1 MRDIWDEMQKDAV
14 KAFDDEE
21 AEALGAPKDYYTR
34 AEVDELIR
42 NAVKEALRPEE
53 AEEEEAPEEEQ
64 KEAEHEEGTEE

>member
-1 MRDIWDEMQKDAV
+1 MSDIWDEMYKDAV
-14 KAFDDEE
+14 KSFDEE

-42 NAVKEALRPEE
+42 NAVKEAMRPEE